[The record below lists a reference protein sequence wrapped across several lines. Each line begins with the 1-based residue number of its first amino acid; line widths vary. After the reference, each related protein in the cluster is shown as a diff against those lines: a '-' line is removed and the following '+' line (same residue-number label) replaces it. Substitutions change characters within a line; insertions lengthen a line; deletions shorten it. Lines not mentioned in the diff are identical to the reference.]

1 MEIQWSLVIFAA
13 FICWGAGTY
22 VAAVAFRGLLGA
34 SERIMRPAFVPSAV
48 AVVVGAVASMTHL
61 GHLDRI
67 FGVLSNPAS
76 GIFVEG
82 LSSAVLVVVAAAYLV
97 AAGRKASS
105 GVLRALAVVGVVPAL
120 VVVFAVG
127 SSYLMVARPAWDVPA
142 LPIASV
148 TAALSM
154 GAVTVLA
161 IDAFTARGARDAA
174 GEERAA
180 SRMGVATLAL
190 IGIQA
195 VAVAAYAASVAT
207 APYQEASRSAAR
219 MLAGD
224 MAPLFWLAVVVLGVA
239 VPFAATLAQRRG
251 LALAASGEA
260 VARSRA
266 AVTLG
271 VAALCM
277 VVAVIAFRVIMFSLG
292 SSIIDF
298 EFTR

>member
-34 SERIMRPAFVPSAV
+34 SERIMRPAFVLSAV

-298 EFTR
+298 EFTL

>member
-34 SERIMRPAFVPSAV
+34 SERIMRPAFVLSAV

-127 SSYLMVARPAWDVPA
+127 SSYLMVARHAWDVPA

-266 AVTLG
+266 GVTLG

-298 EFTR
+298 EFTL

>member
-34 SERIMRPAFVPSAV
+34 SERIMRPAFVLSAV

-180 SRMGVATLAL
+180 SRMGVATPCAHRYPGCCGGRLRGVGGHRPLPGGFSLGRADAC
-190 IGIQA
+190 GRYGAA
-195 VAVAAYAASVAT
+195 V
-207 APYQEASRSAAR
+207 
-219 MLAGD
+219 LAGRGG
-224 MAPLFWLAVVVLGVA
+224 AWRGGCRSQ
-239 VPFAATLAQRRG
+239 ATLAQRRG
-251 LALAASGEA
+251 LALAAYG
-260 VARSRA
+260 ARR
-266 AVTLG
+266 LPG
-271 VAALCM
+271 
-277 VVAVIAFRVIMFSLG
+277 RV
-292 SSIIDF
+292 
-298 EFTR
+298 RP

>member
-34 SERIMRPAFVPSAV
+34 SERIMRPAFVLSAV

-180 SRMGVATLAL
+180 SRMALRPLRSSVSRLLRWPPTRRRWPPPLTRRLLARPRGCL
-190 IGIQA
+190 RAIWRRCSGWPWWCLA
-195 VAVAAYAASVAT
+195 WRCRSR
-207 APYQEASRSAAR
+207 PRSRSGAAW
-219 MLAGD
+219 
-224 MAPLFWLAVVVLGVA
+224 PLRLRA
-239 VPFAATLAQRRG
+239 RRLPG
-251 LALAASGEA
+251 
-260 VARSRA
+260 
-266 AVTLG
+266 
-271 VAALCM
+271 
-277 VVAVIAFRVIMFSLG
+277 RV
-292 SSIIDF
+292 
-298 EFTR
+298 RP